1 MTRINLLPW
10 REEYREEKKKEF
22 ITQLALV
29 CLLAGIVAYAW
40 FQIMA
45 GAVDHQN
52 QRNAMLQSEINLL
65 QQQVEEIQKLKK
77 RRAELIDRMKVIQDL
92 QGTRPIIVRY
102 FDELV
107 RAVPDGIYL
116 VSVERRGDIITIEGV
131 TESNNRVSSFM
142 RQLDASKWFT
152 NPSLKAVTADPKL
165 GEQASRF
172 SMLITTVLP
181 AGHQKE
187 EEGA

>member
-22 ITQLALV
+22 IAQFAVVSLIALAL
-29 CLLAGIVAYAW
+29 AYIW

-45 GAVDHQN
+45 GAVDNQK
-52 QRNAMLQSEINLL
+52 QRNAILQTEINRLE
-65 QQQVEEIQKLKK
+65 QQVKEIQELKK
-77 RRAELIDRMKVIQDL
+77 RRAELVERMKVIQDL

-116 VSVERRGDIITIEGV
+116 TALTRTGDVITIEGV

-142 RQLDASKWFT
+142 RQLDDSEWFADP
-152 NPSLKAVTADPKL
+152 NLKAVTADPKL

-172 SMLITTVLP
+172 SMLIKTVLP
-181 AGHQKE
+181 AGQQQ
-187 EEGA
+187 EEGV

>member
-22 ITQLALV
+22 VVQFAAVCVLAAVL
-29 CLLAGIVAYAW
+29 AYAW
-40 FQIMA
+40 FQVVA
-45 GAVDHQN
+45 NAVDNQN
-52 QRNAMLQSEINLL
+52 QRNAILQSEINLL
-65 QQQVEEIQKLKK
+65 QQQVKEIQELKK
-77 RRAELIDRMKVIQDL
+77 RRAELVDRMKVIQDL

-116 VSVERRGDIITIEGV
+116 TSLARQGDTITIEGV

-142 RQLDASKWFT
+142 RRLDDSEWFADP
-152 NPSLKAVTADPKL
+152 NLRSVTADPKL

-172 SMLITTVLP
+172 SMLIKAVLP
-181 AGHQKE
+181 AGQQE